1 MLRAQTRPAARRVKM
16 AYFVGKQPTAKECS
30 RMNTL
35 KVLLIGAHG
44 RTGRLVAARLRD
56 DAMPF
61 RAMLRKSA
69 HKSEFAAMGA
79 EIVLGDL
86 THDFSHAF
94 DDITHVIYAAG
105 SADHEGVH
113 EERAIDRDAVMRTA
127 DYAKRRRVRQLVVLS
142 ALSAFDPA
150 HSGFALRH
158 YSRMKREADAYVA
171 HRGVPFAILRPGPL
185 SDAPARGAIALAD
198 ELTAIKP
205 AVSRADVARIAVK
218 CVTLGLQNRL
228 IAFVGG
234 DAPID
239 SVLNALSLQH
249 AHHAAPTSL

>member
-1 MLRAQTRPAARRVKM
+1 MK
-16 AYFVGKQPTAKECS
+16 
-30 RMNTL
+30 TL

-44 RTGRLVAARLRD
+44 RTGRLIAARLHEE
-56 DAMPF
+56 AIPL

-86 THDFSHAF
+86 AHDFSHAF

-105 SADHEGVH
+105 SAHDESVH
-113 EERAIDRDAVMRTA
+113 EQRAIDRDAVMRTA
-127 DYAKRRRVRQLVVLS
+127 DYAKRRRVRQLVVVS
-142 ALSAFDPA
+142 ALSAFYPER
-150 HSGFALRH
+150 SGFAFRH

-171 HRGVPFAILRPGPL
+171 RRGVPFAILRPGPL
-185 SDAPARGAIALAD
+185 SDEPAHGAIALAD
-198 ELTAIKP
+198 ALTTHKP
-205 AVSRADVARIAVK
+205 QVARADVARIAVQ
-218 CVTLGLQNRL
+218 CVTLGIRDRL

-234 DAPID
+234 NAPID
-239 SVLNALSLQH
+239 IVLNTLSMEHAQH